1 MIEFRGFFG
10 EIAEYLCGLTNSKIS
25 DKMKLEYP
33 TERAYF
39 KKRAEIENEL
49 ILRGINWQN
58 TFESMDLRFP
68 TEEDKAVV
76 KTLSNQELMDFT
88 IIMNL
93 ALRGYVDSFE
103 EENEKCKILHEFYLL
118 LKFEIELRPNLSF
131 FPKGDG
137 FLDYLESRD
146 SRNKLRDKKLNARIE
161 GTMCLF
167 CEGTNIR
174 SNGNMWHCLDCGK
187 NFRKSKN
194 LNN

>member
-1 MIEFRGFFG
+1 MIKFEGFFG

-39 KKRAEIENEL
+39 KKRAEIEKEL

-88 IIMNL
+88 VIMNL
-93 ALRGYVDSFE
+93 ALRGFVDSFE

-118 LKFEIELRPNLSF
+118 LKSEIALRPNLSF
-131 FPKGDG
+131 FPLGDG
-137 FLDYLESRD
+137 FEDYLSSREDRTKLENKKENARLTGEMCIHCESR
-146 SRNKLRDKKLNARIE
+146 NV
-161 GTMCLF
+161 
-167 CEGTNIR
+167 R
-174 SNGNMWHCLDCGK
+174 SNGNMFTCIDCHRS
-187 NFRKSKN
+187 FRKRK
-194 LNN
+194 